1 MGRVK
6 GLASVLDVQSFI
18 LLEKIGGKEGVGC
31 LKVDVQGQRSGRI
44 LDVGGQDEW
53 EEGLEN
59 WTIFMNAI
67 CV

>member
-31 LKVDVQGQRSGRI
+31 LKVDVQGQGSGRI
-44 LDVGGQDEW
+44 LDVDGQDEW
-53 EEGLEN
+53 EEGFEN

-67 CV
+67 CL